1 MLFEEYASPSIEFSS
16 FEVYFFILDVS
27 PTNYAQFFWSANRH
41 GICGN
46 TLSHLFKHIF
56 YHIHFV
62 CILLGSPKLMACFQ
76 RFF

>member
-46 TLSHLFKHIF
+46 TLSDLFKHIR
-56 YHIHFV
+56 FV
-62 CILLGSPKLMACFQ
+62 YILLGSPKLMACFQ